1 MYDLNVHSVWN
12 FMLNST
18 SHAALVWLP
27 NRWHFPLTIKIRLTL
42 NIPSTSSH
50 CPAFCDEINGLINSS
65 GWTRNIVNLQSY
77 LRMKHCVIQMENKD
91 ELRCVRAI
99 VVAKTK
105 RDDNPQ
111 SMVSRLRTHI
121 PHLAHEL
128 LKCVVS
134 LVFVVSRRSRS
145 SRLSSRNTSSTW
157 SSRNIWT
164 P

>member
-1 MYDLNVHSVWN
+1 M
-12 FMLNST
+12 
-18 SHAALVWLP
+18 A
-27 NRWHFPLTIKIRLTL
+27 FPLNDK
-42 NIPSTSSH
+42 
-50 CPAFCDEINGLINSS
+50 NSLDLEYTQHLEPLPCFLRWDQRTYQQFWS
-65 GWTRNIVNLQSY
+65 RTRNIVYLQSY

-111 SMVSRLRTHI
+111 SMVSRLRTHK

-157 SSRNIWT
+157 LQGTFERLNLFRFRSREALVLLS
-164 P
+164 